1 MNDQIDVISI
11 FTFLL
16 TSYELEKKIRFQNLK
31 KEKFSNAHAK
41 QMEFR

>member
-16 TSYELEKKIRFQNLK
+16 TSCELDRKIHFQNLK